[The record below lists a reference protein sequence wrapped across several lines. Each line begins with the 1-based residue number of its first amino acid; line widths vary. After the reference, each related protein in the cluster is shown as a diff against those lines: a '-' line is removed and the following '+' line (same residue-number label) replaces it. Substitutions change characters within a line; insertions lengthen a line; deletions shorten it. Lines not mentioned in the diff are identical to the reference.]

1 MKNFLNTL
9 IILLSSSIIAHAQSP
24 VESILTEDAI
34 KALRDPFHIP
44 NVAAQVKEAVK
55 SDLELFNLKDV
66 KLNGVIT
73 GNKKAKAM
81 VTLPNSKSF
90 FLSVGD
96 RLGVREGRV
105 ISISGDS
112 IKVVE
117 YDHDENGKK
126 VPEVFQMLISGDIVS
141 LTNKEE
147 L

>member
-1 MKNFLNTL
+1 MKYTLPIFLISTL
-9 IILLSSSIIAHAQSP
+9 SAFGQSP
-24 VESILTEDAI
+24 MESILTEEAI
-34 KALRDPFHIP
+34 RALRDPFHAP
-44 NVAAQVKEAVK
+44 NVAILAKEAVK
-55 SDLELFNLKDV
+55 SDLELFALKDF

-73 GNKKAKAM
+73 GAKKAKAM
-81 VTLPNSKSF
+81 VSLPNSKSF

-96 RLGVREGRV
+96 RIGVREGHV
-105 ISISGDS
+105 VSISGDS

-126 VPEVFQMLISGDIVS
+126 VPEMFQLLISGDIVS

>member
-1 MKNFLNTL
+1 MKMMNLAMMISF
-9 IILLSSSIIAHAQSP
+9 SVSAYAQSP
-24 VESILTEDAI
+24 VESILTEEAI
-34 KALRDPFHIP
+34 RALRDPFHAP
-44 NVAAQVKEAVK
+44 NVAVQAKETVK
-55 SDLELFNLKDV
+55 SDLELFAMKDY

-73 GNKKAKAM
+73 GGKKARAM

-96 RLGVREGRV
+96 RVGVREGKV

-126 VPEVFQMLISGDIVS
+126 VPEVFQLMISGDIVS

>member
-1 MKNFLNTL
+1 MKKL
-9 IILLSSSIIAHAQSP
+9 ILLSAIAFSAHAQSP
-24 VESILTEDAI
+24 MESILTEDAI
-34 KALRDPFHIP
+34 RALRDPFHAP
-44 NVAAQVKEAVK
+44 NVALQAKEAVP
-55 SDLELFNLKDV
+55 SDLDLFALKDY

-73 GNKKAKAM
+73 GGKKAKAM

-96 RLGVREGRV
+96 RVGVREGRV
-105 ISISGDS
+105 IAIAGDS

-117 YDHDENGKK
+117 YEHDENGKK
-126 VPEVFQMLISGDIVS
+126 VPEVFQLLISGDIVS